1 MSRELDLHE
10 TVLSEFQHIFSLS
23 LSPLSRC
30 YSQAVSGFMSDIVP
44 WQKKGVLVSSP
55 QIVWN
60 TTWMAEFMSGIR
72 AQGADV
78 DFMAIH
84 YYGSWD
90 DVATP
95 KKFIKKIYNTYGKKI
110 WITEL
115 GTTEAS
121 GGTQADQT
129 TFMNSMLTWME
140 AQSYIDRVVWSG
152 TWSVNTPPD
161 NYINDQDGMLYS
173 NGTLRPIGLEY
184 AQISSAA
191 TTKTTTTAAAAQT
204 TTSKPKSTTTMTVT
218 RSVTATSAT
227 KTSLLP
233 VSSLVK
239 ATPTSHSTST
249 THKKT
254 TSTTKKKST
263 STKKKQHKSTSTHHH
278 HHHHHKTTSK
288 KHHKTTTSK
297 KKSTAT
303 HKARCLVNKG
313 NVARAAIEEAQAK
326 VQAQT

>member
-1 MSRELDLHE
+1 
-10 TVLSEFQHIFSLS
+10 
-23 LSPLSRC
+23 
-30 YSQAVSGFMSDIVP
+30 MSDIVP

-60 TTWMAEFMSGIR
+60 TTWMAAFMSGIR

-84 YYGSWD
+84 YYGSWND
-90 DVATP
+90 TATP
-95 KKFIKKIYNTYGKKI
+95 KKYIQKIYNTYGKKI

-121 GGTQADQT
+121 GGSQANQI

-152 TWSVNTPPD
+152 TWSVTSPPD
-161 NYINDQDGMLYS
+161 DFINAQDGMLNS
-173 NGTLRPIGLEY
+173 DGTLRQIGLEY

-191 TTKTTTTAAAAQT
+191 TTKTTVAAQT

-218 RSVTATSAT
+218 RSVTATPAK
-227 KTSLLP
+227 KTSALP
-233 VSSLVK
+233 VTSLVK
-239 ATPTSHSTST
+239 AKTTSHSTSSA
-249 THKKT
+249 KKT

-263 STKKKQHKSTSTHHH
+263 STKKHKTTSTHHH
-278 HHHHHKTTSK
+278 HHH
-288 KHHKTTTSK
+288 HHKTTTSK

-313 NVARAAIEEAQAK
+313 NVARAAIEEEQAQAL
-326 VQAQT
+326 V